1 MPKTFL
7 KSDVKIAIIGGSGLE
22 DPKFFKKIREVNIKT
37 PFGYPSAPIIVANFC
52 GERVAFLSRHGKK
65 HQFPPHLVPQR
76 ANLWALKKM
85 GIERIIG
92 ISSVGSLQNN
102 FKPGDIV
109 VSDQFIDFTKKREY
123 TFYDKEACHV
133 SLADP
138 FCPELRDL
146 FSNEA
151 RKLKISFH
159 RTGTYWCIEGPRF
172 STRAESRFFKN
183 FADVIGMTLCPE
195 VTLAREMEICYLN
208 LAMVTDYDV
217 WQAHPVNFEEILM
230 TMKENKD
237 KIKSLLAVAIPKI
250 KKQRGCSCGESL
262 KSAKI

>member
-1 MPKTFL
+1 M
-7 KSDVKIAIIGGSGLE
+7 
-22 DPKFFKKIREVNIKT
+22 
-37 PFGYPSAPIIVANFC
+37 
-52 GERVAFLSRHGKK
+52 
-65 HQFPPHLVPQR
+65 
-76 ANLWALKKM
+76 
-85 GIERIIG
+85 
-92 ISSVGSLQNN
+92 
-102 FKPGDIV
+102 
-109 VSDQFIDFTKKREY
+109 
-123 TFYDKEACHV
+123 

-217 WQAHPVNFEEILM
+217 WQAHPVNFEEILT

-237 KIKSLLAVAIPKI
+237 KIKNLLAAAIPKI
-250 KKQRGCSCGESL
+250 KKQRKCLCGESL